1 MKYLITGGAGFIGT
15 NLCHYINKNYKNYS
29 VVVVDNN
36 IENCNKLKSLFP
48 NIEIIN
54 KDFTDK
60 SILDKVECGE
70 YDGVFHLAAVPRVAF
85 SVDYPL
91 ISHEENLT
99 KTLILA
105 KACCNDKKIP
115 FIFASSSSIYGDI
128 KKFPTP
134 EESPKQPKSPYALQK
149 YSCELYLKQFNTFYG
164 LPCAFLRFFNV
175 FGPHQIASNA
185 YATVVCAWA
194 TAISQNKPIRFDGDG
209 TQSRDFCY
217 VEDVCQAM
225 VLAMQNPNVHTGE
238 AFNIAQGNT
247 TSLNDVF
254 NMFKLEYNIQ
264 EANII
269 RASERAGDVKKTHA
283 NIKKAKRLLG
293 YKPKWPFAK
302 GLKTT
307 FEWWASIKNI

>member
-1 MKYLITGGAGFIGT
+1 MTPYAASK
-15 NLCHYINKNYKNYS
+15 
-29 VVVVDNN
+29 
-36 IENCNKLKSLFP
+36 
-48 NIEIIN
+48 
-54 KDFTDK
+54 
-60 SILDKVECGE
+60 
-70 YDGVFHLAAVPRVAF
+70 LAAEGYVQAYASAYDVP
-85 SVDYPL
+85 
-91 ISHEENLT
+91 T
-99 KTLILA
+99 TL
-105 KACCNDKKIP
+105 
-115 FIFASSSSIYGDI
+115 
-128 KKFPTP
+128 
-134 EESPKQPKSPYALQK
+134 
-149 YSCELYLKQFNTFYG
+149 
-164 LPCAFLRFFNV
+164 LRFFNV

-247 TSLNDVF
+247 PSLNDVF

-269 RASERAGDVKKTHA
+269 RAAERAGDVKKTHA